1 MNPETSMPI
10 GLGTLE
16 MPSAGML
23 SAAHRPHERA
33 LQFPPMSNTEDRHKR
48 WRLTSQ
54 FIEHD
59 GVPAVPVSGELHFS
73 RLLRSRWEERLR
85 LMKAGGITVVA
96 CYIFWIHHEPVE
108 GEARF
113 DGNLDVAAFVRL
125 CADVGLDVVLR
136 LGPWCHGEVRN
147 GGFPDWVQ
155 AAPVAHRTND
165 PAYLAMVER
174 WFNRIGKELHGL
186 TGPDSNVIG
195 IQLENELY
203 DQPRHITEL
212 KKLARAAGLGA
223 PVWTATAWGAADIP
237 EVDVMPV
244 FGGYGDGFWVDADA
258 PWDPT
263 FREHYFFSHEWDDP
277 GIGADLREHFSGS
290 GAAPA
295 RSQSTLYPPATCELT
310 GGMATA
316 YQRRPWPGGKDVAAV
331 ANTKIGSGSAWQGY
345 YMFTGGIN
353 PPGGMQE
360 SQATGYPNDL
370 PVFDYDF
377 HAPIGAA
384 GRLAQSFAELRKQH
398 AFLAAFGA
406 RLAPMPST
414 LPDTLPASI
423 DDAATLRWAMR
434 SDGRSGFLFV
444 TWHQPHIPLPDYPGA
459 QFRLLLDG
467 ETLTFPRGGLTIPA
481 GTIARWPV
489 NLDVAGV
496 RLRWATASAFTLLDP
511 EGAPTLVLDAEE
523 GIVPQLCVP
532 EGTVLDG
539 AATALG
545 GGVYAVDAGGPVTLT
560 ASSVV
565 GSLAILV
572 LPSRLAGQAWALETP
587 QGRQLVL
594 SADPLWVGADGRLAG
609 RSQGEPA
616 VRRYSTAD
624 GGFEVVRTGTLK
636 PEIFRRTLPAE
647 RIRAAKSVPASFGSL
662 AGRAAAP
669 TEADVDELA
678 AVYAVDVAGADL
690 AGDHTE
696 LEVSWAGDVAR
707 LVVDGTVVADRFWD
721 GSPWIIE
728 TNDAGIRPGSDVRL
742 QILPLPKDAEVG
754 LPAEAQRRRD
764 AVAGDLVSLDS
775 LELLHWIG
783 WTEEPA

>member
-33 LQFPPMSNTEDRHKR
+33 LEFPPMSNTEDCHNS
-48 WRLTSQ
+48 WRLTSRY
-54 FIEHD
+54 IEHD
-59 GVPAVPVSGELHFS
+59 GVPAVPVSGEMHFS
-73 RLLRSRWEERLR
+73 RLPRSRWEERLR

-174 WFNRIGKELHGL
+174 WFNRIGKELHGF

-237 EVDVMPV
+237 EADVMPV

-331 ANTKIGSGSAWQGY
+331 ANNKIGSGSGWQGY

-353 PPGGMQE
+353 PTGEMQE

-384 GRLAQSFAELRKQH
+384 GRLAPSFAELRKQH
-398 AFLAAFGA
+398 AFLAAFGV

-414 LPDTLPASI
+414 LPDDLPPGI

-434 SDGRSGFLFV
+434 SDGRSGFLFI
-444 TWHQPHIPLPDYPGA
+444 TWHQPHVPLPDYPGA

-467 ETLTFPRGGLTIPA
+467 ETLTFPPGHLTIPA

-511 EGAPTLVLDAEE
+511 DGAPTVVLAAEE
-523 GIVPQLCVP
+523 GIAPQLCLP
-532 EGTVLDG
+532 EGTVLEG
-539 AATALG
+539 PATALG
-545 GGVYAVDAGGPVTLT
+545 EGVYAVDSGGPVTLT
-560 ASSVV
+560 ATSDA

-572 LPSRLAGQAWALETP
+572 LHSHLAGQAWALETP
-587 QGRQLVL
+587 HGRQLVL
-594 SADPLWVGADGRLAG
+594 SAGPLWVGADGRLAG
-609 RSQGEPA
+609 RSQEEPD

-624 GGFEVVRTGTLK
+624 GGFEDVRTSAATPAPL
-636 PEIFRRTLPAE
+636 RRKLPAE
-647 RIRAAKSVPASFGSL
+647 RIRAAKPVPASFGSL

-669 TEADVDELA
+669 TEAEIDELA
-678 AVYAVDVAGADL
+678 AVYAVDLGAAVL
-690 AGDHTE
+690 SGEHTE
-696 LEVSWAGDVAR
+696 LEVAWAGDVAR
-707 LVVDGTVVADRFWD
+707 LVVDGVVVGDRFWD

-728 TNDAGIRPGSDVRL
+728 VNDAGIRAGSEVRL
-742 QILPLPKDAEVG
+742 QILPLSKYAKVG

-764 AVAGDLVSLDS
+764 DASGDLISLDS
-775 LELLHWIG
+775 LELLHWVG